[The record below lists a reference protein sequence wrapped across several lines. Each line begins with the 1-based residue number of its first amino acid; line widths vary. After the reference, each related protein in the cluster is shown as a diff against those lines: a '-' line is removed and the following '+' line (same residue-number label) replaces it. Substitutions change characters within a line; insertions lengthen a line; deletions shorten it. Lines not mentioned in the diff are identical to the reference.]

1 MRTEDTHLVWTD
13 DKVQLLLEDSRNYM
27 SPILVPSSV
36 KRIATQIVV
45 IANLNGKEDFILKVF
60 VCDIIH
66 RSKELPVQ
74 ITCESCSILRKSMLT
89 IFNFNDVNGIVLP
102 NVCLVHIERVNTFED
117 KVGHITRY
125 VLFLRVNKIF

>member
-36 KRIATQIVV
+36 KRIATQIAV
-45 IANLNGKEDFILKVF
+45 IANLNGKKDFILKVF

-102 NVCLVHIERVNTFED
+102 NVCLVHIEKVNIFED

-125 VLFLRVNKIF
+125 VLF

>member
-13 DKVQLLLEDSRNYM
+13 DKVQLLLEDSRNYV

-45 IANLNGKEDFILKVF
+45 IANLNGKKDFILKVF

>member
-27 SPILVPSSV
+27 LPILVPSSV
-36 KRIATQIVV
+36 KRIATEIVV
-45 IANLNGKEDFILKVF
+45 IANLNGKKDFILKVF

-66 RSKELPVQ
+66 RSKELLAQ

-89 IFNFNDVNGIVLP
+89 IFNFKGVNGIVL
-102 NVCLVHIERVNTFED
+102 LSLLLTVNIFQF
-117 KVGHITRY
+117 
-125 VLFLRVNKIF
+125 LF

>member
-45 IANLNGKEDFILKVF
+45 IANLNGKKDFILKVF